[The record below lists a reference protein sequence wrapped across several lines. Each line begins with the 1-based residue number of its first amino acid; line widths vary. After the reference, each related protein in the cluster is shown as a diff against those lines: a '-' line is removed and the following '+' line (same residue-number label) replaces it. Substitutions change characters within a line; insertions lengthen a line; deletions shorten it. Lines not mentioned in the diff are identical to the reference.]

1 MNQKTAKQLRK
12 LAKQMATEA
21 FSTKTLGN
29 SKKYVL
35 RANPENEGAGPEDML
50 AKMPL
55 VIYHAGSVMVNPNS
69 ERGVYKQL
77 KKAARQQ
84 RA

>member
-1 MNQKTAKQLRK
+1 MNQKTARQLRK

-21 FSTKTLGN
+21 FGTKTLGN
-29 SKKYVL
+29 SKKYVFV
-35 RANPENEGAGPEDML
+35 ANPENEGTGPEDVM
-50 AKMPL
+50 AKPPL
-55 VIYHAGSVMVNPNS
+55 VLYHAGSVMVNPNS

>member
-1 MNQKTAKQLRK
+1 MNSKTAKQLRK
-12 LAKQMATEA
+12 IAKSMATEP

-29 SKKYVL
+29 SKKFVL
-35 RANPENEGAGPEDML
+35 VANPENEGKGPEDVTGKL
-50 AKMPL
+50 PL
-55 VIYHAGSVMVNPNS
+55 VVYHAGSVMVNPNS
-69 ERGVYKQL
+69 EKGVYKQL